1 MRFILLLTKR
11 VGSAAILLLA
21 ACPLWAE
28 SGDAS
33 ADIYVPGTI
42 DSLSWRNIGPNRGGR
57 SIAVSGNPNR
67 PFEYYFG
74 ATGGGLWKTSD
85 GGNTWRPVTD
95 GQIRSS
101 SVGAVAVAPSNP
113 DVIYMGM
120 GEVQLRGNVMQGDG
134 AHKSVDGGRTW
145 THSGLPNSLAIGR
158 IRIHPKNPDL
168 AYAAV
173 LGDPTGPNED
183 RGVYRTRDGGRT
195 WDKVLYKS
203 AKTGAVDLAL
213 DPNNPDVLYASLWQ
227 VYRNAYQLW
236 SGGPES
242 GLWKSSDGGETWTE
256 LTRNPGLPEG
266 TIGKIGVAVSEADS
280 KRLYA
285 IIEADAGGLYRSDDA
300 GATWTLVDNSRD
312 LWQRAFYFNR
322 VTAHPKEVD
331 TVYVLNAQL
340 LESNDG
346 GKTWDSI
353 RTPHGDY
360 HDLWINPENPEL
372 MVCANDGG
380 GTVTTN
386 RGRSWTPQNFP
397 TAQMYHVNTT
407 RDFPYHVVGAQ
418 QDNSTA
424 AVSSQ
429 PGAWWA
435 RPKGPA
441 QGSFYAVGGGENAY
455 VATHPENPNIFFA
468 GATNTLTR
476 FDRATGE
483 ERDVQPFPRMFMGE
497 SSDEVPERW
506 NWVYPIMMTRNKHL
520 YAASQQLWR
529 SLDEG
534 KTWDKISPD
543 LTRADQ
549 ETMGPSG
556 GPIVLDQD
564 GPEIYATIFAVA
576 PSEVDADTIWVGSD
590 DGLVH
595 VTRNG
600 GADWI
605 NVTPPDMV
613 ANTRVSLI
621 EASPHDAATAFVAAK
636 RNQMGDRAPH
646 IWKTH
651 DSGKIWKR
659 IVNGIR
665 ADDFVHAIRED
676 PQRAGLLYAGTEH
689 GVYVSFD
696 EGDHWKSLSLNLP
709 DVQVPDLV
717 VEGRDLV
724 IATHGRSFYVLDDLS
739 PLRQMARGQSR
750 PAVHLFKPSDAVRRV
765 YTANIDF
772 YLESVTDPFRLEV
785 LDGKGALVRE
795 LRVRG
800 AGSRNQPSARQGR
813 GRQRGGGSGVKA
825 GLNRL
830 RWDLR
835 CPGATVFE
843 GMILESSNPSNGPWA
858 PPGQYVVKLTLGDQS
873 WTQSLTVLK
882 DPRLGQVTQQDLEE
896 QFTLAM
902 KVRDRVSAAN
912 EAVILIRK
920 LKTQM
925 DDDRITGEPEL
936 QKPLAELKNRLSLVE
951 AQLYQVKNQ
960 SPKDKIAFPI
970 QLNDRLAGLFAL
982 VQEADGAPNRAHYEV
997 FEQLSS
1003 ELDGHLAELDQ
1014 LLEND
1019 LAAVNKRLSKKCLPL
1034 VTK

>member
-1 MRFILLLTKR
+1 
-11 VGSAAILLLA
+11 
-21 ACPLWAE
+21 
-28 SGDAS
+28 
-33 ADIYVPGTI
+33 
-42 DSLSWRNIGPNRGGR
+42 
-57 SIAVSGNPNR
+57 
-67 PFEYYFG
+67 
-74 ATGGGLWKTSD
+74 
-85 GGNTWRPVTD
+85 
-95 GQIRSS
+95 
-101 SVGAVAVAPSNP
+101 
-113 DVIYMGM
+113 
-120 GEVQLRGNVMQGDG
+120 
-134 AHKSVDGGRTW
+134 
-145 THSGLPNSLAIGR
+145 
-158 IRIHPKNPDL
+158 
-168 AYAAV
+168 
-173 LGDPTGPNED
+173 
-183 RGVYRTRDGGRT
+183 
-195 WDKVLYKS
+195 
-203 AKTGAVDLAL
+203 
-213 DPNNPDVLYASLWQ
+213 
-227 VYRNAYQLW
+227 
-236 SGGPES
+236 
-242 GLWKSSDGGETWTE
+242 
-256 LTRNPGLPEG
+256 
-266 TIGKIGVAVSEADS
+266 
-280 KRLYA
+280 
-285 IIEADAGGLYRSDDA
+285 
-300 GATWTLVDNSRD
+300 
-312 LWQRAFYFNR
+312 
-322 VTAHPKEVD
+322 
-331 TVYVLNAQL
+331 
-340 LESNDG
+340 
-346 GKTWDSI
+346 
-353 RTPHGDY
+353 
-360 HDLWINPENPEL
+360 
-372 MVCANDGG
+372 
-380 GTVTTN
+380 
-386 RGRSWTPQNFP
+386 
-397 TAQMYHVNTT
+397 
-407 RDFPYHVVGAQ
+407 
-418 QDNSTA
+418 
-424 AVSSQ
+424 
-429 PGAWWA
+429 
-435 RPKGPA
+435 
-441 QGSFYAVGGGENAY
+441 
-455 VATHPENPNIFFA
+455 
-468 GATNTLTR
+468 
-476 FDRATGE
+476 
-483 ERDVQPFPRMFMGE
+483 
-497 SSDEVPERW
+497 
-506 NWVYPIMMTRNKHL
+506 MMTRNKHL

-595 VTRNG
+595 VSNG

-605 NVTPPDMV
+605 NVTPPDMA

-651 DSGKIWKR
+651 DSGKTWKR

-696 EGDHWKSLSLNLP
+696 EGDLWKSLSLNLP

-739 PLRQMARGQSR
+739 PLRQMAPGQST
-750 PAVHLFKPSDAVRRV
+750 PAVHLFKPSDAVRRA

-772 YLESVTDPFRLEV
+772 YLESVTEPIRLEV

-800 AGSRNQPSARQGR
+800 ADSRIQPSAGQGS

-843 GMILESSNPSNGPWA
+843 GMILESSNPRNGPWA
-858 PPGQYVVKLTLGDQS
+858 PPGRYAVKLTVGNQS
-873 WTQSLTVLK
+873 WTQPLTVLK
-882 DPRLGQVTQQDLEE
+882 DPRLGQVTQQDLQE

-951 AQLYQVKNQ
+951 AELYQVKNQ

-970 QLNDRLAGLFAL
+970 RLNDRLAGLFAL

-1019 LAAVNKRLSKKCLPL
+1019 LAAVNERLSEKRLRL